1 MSNFKVGDKVKV
13 VKAAFSPEFNGNT
26 GTIDAIDEK
35 DERARYRVIT
45 DRGFLVWCVSVEPV
59 KEKRPVI
66 VITTDGK
73 TTTAT
78 IRKGKTVLKTASAR
92 CGKNDNFVFAEGARI
107 AFERLMGREPF
118 PEEKPELTARIVE
131 CKAWPKK
138 VLCIRSSVTWFK
150 PGLVYKVFDFHGLH
164 VIRDREKNITNVPWP
179 LDRDGDLFTV
189 GGDFIGTIA
198 AFAPI
203 TED

>member
-78 IRKGKTVLKTASAR
+78 MRQGKTILKTASAR
-92 CGKNDNFVFAEGARI
+92 CGKRDSFDFAEGARI
-107 AFERLMGREPF
+107 AFERLQGREPF
-118 PEEKPELTARIVE
+118 QPEPSADGGSWPEKVVCL
-131 CKAWPKK
+131 
-138 VLCIRSSVTWFK
+138 RSDFPWFK
-150 PGLVYKVFDFHGLH
+150 PGTVYPVFLFFGFHA
-164 VIRDREKNITNVPWP
+164 IRDKDPITHHLPWI
-179 LDRDGDLFTV
+179 LGRDGDLFDIV
-189 GGDFIGTIA
+189 GATDPDRSA
-198 AFAPI
+198 VFAPL